1 METYPY
7 SITFLRNCPLKEVLE
22 SDYVT
27 TTNLSKDS
35 LLDEQ
40 VSQLGVRSCNH
51 NQFWLSA
58 LLIRNA

>member
-1 METYPY
+1 METELYL
-7 SITFLRNCPLKEVLE
+7 ITSTRNCPLREVLQ

-27 TTNLSKDS
+27 TTNLSEDS

-58 LLIRNA
+58 LLIRNP